1 MRVNPMMRTRMPAL
15 AIIVALLGFW
25 VQGNAQALCP
35 QLIRLR
41 SEAQETLKQSRTVP
55 ASERCYMYN
64 RLSLAWSAV
73 AQYANDNRE
82 SCHISISSL
91 DEFERYHREAVEG
104 RDNVCAG
111 CPLRT
116 CPADVIQR

>member
-1 MRVNPMMRTRMPAL
+1 MMRTSMAAL
-15 AIIVALLGFW
+15 TITALLGFLI
-25 VQGNAQALCP
+25 QANAQELCP
-35 QLIRLR
+35 ELTRLR

-64 RLSLAWSAV
+64 RLSVAWGAV

-82 SCHISISSL
+82 SCHISMPLL
-91 DEFERYHREAVEG
+91 DEFERYHREAVKG

-111 CPLRT
+111 RPLRPY
-116 CPADVIQR
+116 PADII